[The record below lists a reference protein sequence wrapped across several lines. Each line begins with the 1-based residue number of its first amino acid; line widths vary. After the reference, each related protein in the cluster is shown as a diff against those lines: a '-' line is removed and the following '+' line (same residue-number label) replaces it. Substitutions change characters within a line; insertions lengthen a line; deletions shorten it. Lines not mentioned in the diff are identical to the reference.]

1 MANKKNLIPFTS
13 DQSREEAVKNG
24 QKGGIKSGESKR
36 ARKLL
41 KDCMLD
47 LLALDVTDRK
57 DWNKLSRMGIDPEDI
72 DNRALL
78 TAALFNR
85 AVRTGDV
92 SAFKE
97 IVSLIGEDH
106 GDDIGKLD
114 EVLDKIE
121 GNI

>member
-1 MANKKNLIPFTS
+1 MANEKNLIPQAHVLTVEE
-13 DQSREEAVKNG
+13 QSA
-24 QKGGIKSGESKR
+24 GGKKSGESRR

-47 LLALDVTDRK
+47 LLDLGVTNRK
-57 DWNKLSRMGIDPEDI
+57 DWNKLSRLGIDPKDI

-78 TAALFNR
+78 TAALFTR
-85 AVRTGDV
+85 AVKFGDV
-92 SAFKE
+92 QAFREIKE
-97 IVSLIGEDH
+97 LIGENKA
-106 GDDIGKLD
+106 DDLSKLD

>member
-1 MANKKNLIPFTS
+1 MANKENLIPQAHVLTVEE
-13 DQSREEAVKNG
+13 QSE
-24 QKGGIKSGESKR
+24 GGKKSAETRR
-36 ARKLL
+36 AKKLL

-47 LLALDVTDRK
+47 LLALGVTNRK
-57 DWNKLSRMGIDPEDI
+57 DWNKLSKMGIDPEDI

>member
-47 LLALDVTDRK
+47 LLDLDVTNRK

-97 IVSLIGEDH
+97 IVSLIGENK
-106 GDDIGKLD
+106 GDDLHKLD

>member
-1 MANKKNLIPFTS
+1 MANKENLIPNNKRS
-13 DQSREEAVKNG
+13 PSEVRENG
-24 QKGGIKSGESKR
+24 KKGGVKSGETRR
-36 ARKLL
+36 AKKLL

-47 LLALDVTDRK
+47 LLALDVTNRK
-57 DWNKLSRMGIDPEDI
+57 DWNKLARMGIDPKNI

-106 GDDIGKLD
+106 GDDLGKLD
-114 EVLDKIE
+114 DVLDKIE